1 MGPGKSTYTVPVM
14 FCFLLPPRLQLLG
27 PAGGKRKSTNVER
40 KTYTLIFPDP
50 SFMLLETSVML
61 LENIYSTGV
70 THDDRHKR
78 SSCLYSPLPTAL
90 APR

>member
-1 MGPGKSTYTVPVM
+1 MGPGKSTYTVM
-14 FCFLLPPRLQLLG
+14 FCFPLPARLQLLG

-78 SSCLYSPLPTAL
+78 ASCFYSQLATAL

>member
-14 FCFLLPPRLQLLG
+14 FCFPLPARLKLLG
-27 PAGGKRKSTNVER
+27 PAGEKWKSADVER
-40 KTYTLIFPDP
+40 KMYTLIFPDP
-50 SFMLLETSVML
+50 SFMLLESSIMP

-78 SSCLYSPLPTAL
+78 
-90 APR
+90 APCF